1 VLTRCFVDI
10 QTRETRYINPKATV
24 TLFGINPPSLRYLP
38 VRFPCDQ
45 APLLNAVVAGTERLI
60 GAHTLPVV
68 AARDPLRVTA
78 IANAHA
84 HHTQVMRSPVHARN
98 TNRMSFIQH
107 QGFNLTTRVGS
118 SVLKRTRKSLK
129 STYVSRISPSAL
141 LTCAF
146 CRSKSEPEKHWLQ
159 DKGRI
164 YGRYVDMW
172 GHVDAMLNDGFARD
186 PDLSDSDYTSM

>member
-1 VLTRCFVDI
+1 MDI
-10 QTRETRYINPKATV
+10 QTREAYINRKATV
-24 TLFGINPPSLRYLP
+24 TLFSINPPSLRYLP
-38 VRFPCDQ
+38 LRFPCDQ
-45 APLLNAVVAGTERLI
+45 APLLNAVVVGTEFLV
-60 GAHTLPVV
+60 GAHTQNHLPVV
-68 AARDPLRVTA
+68 AAARNPLRVTA
-78 IANAHA
+78 VANAHT

-129 STYVSRISPSAL
+129 STCVSWISPSAL

-146 CRSKSEPEKHWLQ
+146 RRSKSEPEKHWLQ